1 MRRSLAAF
9 SLASALGVL
18 LATLPIAPP
27 LFAQPPA
34 PAGEGAPAAPD
45 AAGAGEGRRAFPVNQ
60 AVLVVPPG
68 AQAGPDFDIERA
80 TQAYIE
86 TLSAEKRARSEA
98 YFEGG
103 YWLLLW
109 GLLYSLATAWVFLG
123 LRLSA
128 RLRDKAEALTRRP
141 FLQSL
146 VYALFYI
153 PAAALLALPL
163 GLYEDHYR
171 EHQYG
176 MSNQSLGEWFGDQGK
191 GLVVGMLLGSLA
203 IAVLYAVFRRAGR
216 SWWVWGWLT
225 SLVFA
230 IFSVLISP
238 VYIDPLYNDYRPLP
252 EGELRDRILSIA
264 HATGV
269 PAEDVVW
276 FDASRQTK
284 RISAN
289 VAGFGSTMRVA
300 LNDNLLE
307 RSPPE
312 AIEAVMGHEL
322 GHYTLNH
329 IYEMILEI
337 GALLLLGFAFA
348 SWAFEWARARW
359 GERWG
364 IRGIADPAGLPLLAV
379 IFSIYLFVMT
389 PATNSI
395 VRANEAEADR
405 YGIATSGQADGFAF
419 VAMQLSEYRKISP
432 GYWEEILFYDHPS
445 GYNRVRASMEWKA
458 EHGGR
463 MAPAPAPAP
472 VAEPVPAPAE
482 PSADPPPAL

>member
-1 MRRSLAAF
+1 MRRSVAAF
-9 SLASALGVL
+9 SLASALGWL
-18 LATLPIAPP
+18 GLATCFAPAP
-27 LFAQPPA
+27 LLAQPPA
-34 PAGEGAPAAPD
+34 ADAAPAGESP
-45 AAGAGEGRRAFPVNQ
+45 AGEATAFPVNQ

-86 TLSAEKRARSEA
+86 TLSADKRARSDA

-103 YWLLLW
+103 YWLLLFAF
-109 GLLYSLATAWVFLG
+109 LYSLLTAWVFLG

-128 RLRDKAEALTRRP
+128 RLRDKAEALTGRP
-141 FLQSL
+141 FLRGL
-146 VYALFYI
+146 LYALFYI
-153 PAAALLALPL
+153 PLASLLALPL
-163 GLYEDHYR
+163 TLYTDYYR

-176 MSNQSLGEWFGDQGK
+176 MSNQTLGEFLGDQGK
-191 GLVVGMLLGSLA
+191 GLMVAMILGPLA
-203 IAVLYAVFRRAGR
+203 IAILYAVFRRAGR

-225 SLVFA
+225 ALVFA
-230 IFSVLISP
+230 VFSVLVAP
-238 VYIDPLYNDYRPLP
+238 VYIDPLFNDYKPLP
-252 EGELRDRILSIA
+252 AGELRDRILSIA

-300 LNDNLLE
+300 LNDNLLQ

-329 IYEMILEI
+329 IYEGILEI
-337 GALLLLGFAFA
+337 AGLLLVGFAFA
-348 SWAFEWARARW
+348 SWAFERARARW

-364 IRGIADPAGLPLLAV
+364 VRGIADPAGLPLLAV
-379 IFSIYLFVMT
+379 IFAIYFFVMT
-389 PATNSI
+389 PVFNSI

-405 YGIATSGQADGFAF
+405 YGIATSGQADGFAY

-432 GYWEEILFYDHPS
+432 GYWEEIVFYDHPS

-463 MAPAPAPAP
+463 VAPAQ
-472 VAEPVPAPAE
+472 
-482 PSADPPPAL
+482 